1 MRQVRVLP
9 GSNIN
14 ICCFPQWLPIVHNES
29 SHELWVDYWEYEIKP
44 NDKPYQYT
52 KQTLEQYIKTHSI
65 QNLVFYDIFHYNPY
79 FENRR
84 MEMIKHFQKILPTS
98 LLTICKKPITGLS
111 NVVHFDFYWN
121 QCKQAYLD
129 KKISLKQFGVQNFN
143 QWPML
148 LDRRPLVL
156 LSLYGRNN
164 QDIKKHLYNAINLVP
179 GYHGGLTQETVLPC
193 ESGETDRTRL
203 TATPPARRFF
213 DSTYVSAQMESLIK
227 SPNVIFS
234 EKTYDHL
241 IQGRFV
247 LNFGP
252 KHYYRTLAEDGW
264 KLPIGIDFGWD
275 NIEDQ
280 PIDENVAINM
290 LGEPRFNKYI
300 ECLIKLTSDRDTL
313 HELFM
318 ANTDVFAHNQ
328 QQLHQRPYNIINLE
342 QLDHKYSCNKMWR
355 ML

>member
-1 MRQVRVLP
+1 MQQVRLLP
-9 GSNIN
+9 GSNIS
-14 ICCFPQWLPIVHNES
+14 IFSFPQWLPIVENNS
-29 SHELWVDYWEYEIKP
+29 SHELWVDYWKYEIEP
-44 NDKPYQYT
+44 SDKEVPYT
-52 KQTLEQYIKTHSI
+52 KQTLEQYIKTNSI
-65 QNLVFYDIFHYNPY
+65 QKLVFYDIFHYNPY

-98 LLTICKKPITGLS
+98 LLTICKKPIAGLS

-156 LSLYGRNN
+156 LSLYGLNN
-164 QDIKKHLYNAINLVP
+164 RDIKKHLYNAINHVP
-179 GYHGGLTQETVLPC
+179 GHHGGLTEETFLPC
-193 ESGETDRTRL
+193 ETGETEQPKL

-213 DSTYVSAQMESLIK
+213 DSTYVSAQIESLIK
-227 SPNVIFS
+227 GPNVIFS

-247 LNFGP
+247 LNFGT

-264 KLPIGIDFGWD
+264 KLPAGIDFGWD
-275 NIEDQ
+275 DIEDQ
-280 PIDENVAINM
+280 PIDENVAIDM

-300 ECLIKLTSDRDTL
+300 ECLTKLTADRDML
-313 HELFM
+313 YELFV

-328 QQLHQRPYNIINLE
+328 QQLQQRPYDIFNLE
-342 QLDHKYSCNKMWR
+342 QLDHKYS
-355 ML
+355 